1 MCSYLSRCLQLR
13 YTLRTTGGQ
22 FEFLCWLRPHTMII
36 IVVICQF
43 EMRGLFYSR
52 GLCTPRSSFRRMSG
66 FMTCEVVSL
75 AARDD
80 LSSSTKKTFSSQRA

>member
-22 FEFLCWLRPHTMII
+22 FEFLCLLRPHNMII

-43 EMRGLFYSR
+43 EIQGQFYSR
-52 GLCTPRSSFRRMSG
+52 RLHRVQVI
-66 FMTCEVVSL
+66 VVVVCLVS
-75 AARDD
+75 
-80 LSSSTKKTFSSQRA
+80 